1 MKFTMAIKKHDR
13 ISAGRC
19 EGHNARL
26 HGTMSQLPPSAWLA
40 KDGRVEVV
48 PWRAE
53 QLDAARDLARRK
65 DAVTAIELVIQVG
78 DQTEWREMPTSQH
91 PHGKPKAGTRA
102 RMQALGMAARDAA
115 LAEFGEANIVGI
127 DMHLDE
133 SSPHVHILVTPIT
146 PDGKLQAKHWLD
158 GARRCA
164 QLRERIH
171 AHVTKRLPCTY
182 TKGEPGGAPHD
193 PQKAAGGADAR
204 RPALGVIE
212 TAKEALARSGEVREL
227 KAEVGRTS
235 SALQQAFSRIKRLE
249 LDLEASRSREA
260 QAKAEGERK
269 AREERERADRERA
282 DWTQRAARWDRRERE
297 LMDLYADAD
306 NELKA
311 LKRGAGRGRRL
322 DE

>member
-1 MKFTMAIKKHDR
+1 MRFTMAIKKHDR

-53 QLDAARDLARRK
+53 QLDAARDLAKRK

-91 PHGKPKAGTRA
+91 PHGKPKAGTKPLTV
-102 RMQALGMAARDAA
+102 QLALAAREAA
-115 LAEFGEANIVGI
+115 VAEFGEANVVGV
-127 DMHLDE
+127 DLHLDE

-146 PDGKLQAKHWLD
+146 PDGRLQAKHWLD
-158 GARRCA
+158 GARKCA

-212 TAKEALARSGEVREL
+212 TAKEALVRSGEVREL

-249 LDLEASRSREA
+249 LDLEQQRQRTAE
-260 QAKAEGERK
+260 AKAEGERK

-282 DWTQRAARWDRRERE
+282 DWTQRAARWDREKSE
-297 LMDLYADAD
+297 LMHLYADAD

>member
-40 KDGRVEVV
+40 KEGRVEVV

-53 QLDAARDLARRK
+53 QLDAARDLAKRK
-65 DAVTAIELVIQVG
+65 DAVTAIELVLQVG

-91 PHGKPKAGTRA
+91 PHGKPKAGTKA
-102 RMQALGMAARDAA
+102 RMRDLALAAREAA
-115 LAEFGEANIVGI
+115 VAEFGEANVVGI
-127 DMHLDE
+127 DLHLDE

-146 PDGKLQAKHWLD
+146 PDGKLQAKRWLD
-158 GARRCA
+158 GARKCA

-171 AHVTKRLPCTY
+171 AHVTKRIPCTY

-212 TAKEALARSGEVREL
+212 TAKEALVRSGEVKEL
-227 KAEVGRTS
+227 KAEVSRTS

-249 LDLEASRSREA
+249 LDLEQQRQRTAE
-260 QAKAEGERK
+260 AKAEGERK

-282 DWTQRAARWDRRERE
+282 DFVQRAARWDRRERE

-311 LKRGAGRGRRL
+311 LKRGTGRGRRL